1 MFTFIV
7 IMLILAVIGT
17 GIIAAY
23 LCEDGF
29 AGVVAA
35 IFATLVAL
43 IVGIVSSYLVGVC
56 KDVSE
61 TEMIGYVSNVS
72 YGGAVWKTVEV
83 DVYIDKNTSSVCK
96 SFSSPDAKYFDILK
110 NLSGKKIKIKSK
122 DSWVLPLS
130 EGSSTRRI
138 MSVEAVVENVEKN
151 SKE

>member
-7 IMLILAVIGT
+7 IMLILLVVST

-23 LCEDGF
+23 LCEDVF
-29 AGVVAA
+29 AGVVAVLVLIIPA
-35 IFATLVAL
+35 I
-43 IVGIVSSYLVGVC
+43 IVGTVSSYLVGVG

-72 YGGAVWKTVEV
+72 YGGVVWKTVEV
-83 DVYIDKNTSSVCK
+83 DVYIDKNTSSVSK
-96 SFSSPDAKYFDILK
+96 SFSSPDARYFDILK

-138 MSVEAVVENVEKN
+138 MSVEAVVE
-151 SKE
+151 KE